1 MTGRQEPQLWNNL
14 GLTFTRRLFASV
26 LCRSSFAPGRNATS
40 SLAFVAPVAGPGL
53 ASKWRYSQ
61 ESTPPRVADEEPR
74 GSHQQGD
81 LPSPFNNSKSSGALS
96 TSPGKSQSCP
106 RYRSTGSA
114 TRNARRVDCRFR
126 LDFRPPRPL
135 HQRAYL
141 APRKRKNGPSS
152 STAPSVACQ
161 LYRLSKV
168 DVPPCHG
175 YSATPTR
182 ILCVIIAVAPA
193 TLR

>member
-40 SLAFVAPVAGPGL
+40 SLALRRAVAGPGL
-53 ASKWRYSQ
+53 TSKWRYSQ
-61 ESTPPRVADEEPR
+61 ESTPPRVADE
-74 GSHQQGD
+74 D
-81 LPSPFNNSKSSGALS
+81 LEEDTSKATCRL
-96 TSPGKSQSCP
+96 
-106 RYRSTGSA
+106 RSTTRSHLEPYRPVPESRNLAHGIDRQDPQSA
-114 TRNARRVDCRFR
+114 CAACGLPVSTRLPAASAAAPTR
-126 LDFRPPRPL
+126 LL
-135 HQRAYL
+135 T
-141 APRKRKNGPSS
+141 PRKRKNGPSS

-161 LYRLSKV
+161 LYRVSKV